1 MVAPPEIME
10 IIKMH
15 TFSYLKVC
23 QNDGRS
29 MNFNENLC
37 CARDRNE
44 YFEEINLAAGNTTRK
59 SMEFLKMSK

>member
-10 IIKMH
+10 IIKMN

-23 QNDGRS
+23 QNDENQWIP
-29 MNFNENLC
+29 MKNLC

-44 YFEEINLAAGNTTRK
+44 YFDEINLAGENTTRK